1 MGAKKILIV
10 DDEPFLREIIEA
22 QLKREGYE
30 IIQATNGAEG
40 LEKAKQENPDLVI
53 LDVVLPKMNGY
64 EVCAALK
71 SDDKYSKIPVILF
84 SGKAQE
90 EEVKLGEK
98 VGADA
103 YITKVF
109 GSKKLLAKIK
119 EFLS

>member
-40 LEKAKQENPDLVI
+40 LEKAKQENPDLEI